1 MSSRLGSQF
10 WTILEDSPLGQK
22 IWEAVRRTWVS
33 ALRYAQRSVRDPAV
47 VADCLE
53 DAAASVLR
61 ANRENLERIQNLD
74 AYLLRAFARE
84 IARHVAR
91 ESRLVG
97 MEYAEQIA
105 APSHP
110 DTFSEVLAKELIA
123 MMNPRM
129 RMLFE
134 RRAEGYSWDEIG
146 RDLRIDPHI
155 AKQQFS
161 FGLRTLAERINKP
174 TVPDKNK
181 DDKRRSQSVIS
192 QRRNQKLDKSL
203 QGKNK

>member
-1 MSSRLGSQF
+1 M
-10 WTILEDSPLGQK
+10 
-22 IWEAVRRTWVS
+22 
-33 ALRYAQRSVRDPAV
+33 
-47 VADCLE
+47 E

-61 ANRENLERIQNLD
+61 ANRENLERVRNLD

-105 APSHP
+105 APSHQ

-146 RDLRIDPHI
+146 RDW
-155 AKQQFS
+155 
-161 FGLRTLAERINKP
+161 GLTP
-174 TVPDKNK
+174 T
-181 DDKRRSQSVIS
+181 
-192 QRRNQKLDKSL
+192 
-203 QGKNK
+203 